1 MQLKAPEGEENT
13 SQAFHVIQVA
23 QEREALKRRGDL
35 LHAQIK
41 KAETELEGLENT
53 LVIINGGNER
63 LRHKYESLNFLK
75 LMTKFS
81 ACVNQVKTRQSTKNC
96 RIWSA
101 IGERC
106 LKLSAT
112 RTGLSTNSKTIC
124 I

>member
-63 LRHKYESLNFLK
+63 LRHKYESLILLK
-75 LMTKFS
+75 ITAFS
-81 ACVNQVKTRQSTKNC
+81 ACDSLVKTQQSTKSC

-101 IGERC
+101 IGGQC
-106 LKLSAT
+106 LKLYAT
-112 RTGLSTNSKTIC
+112 RTELSTSSRTIC

>member
-63 LRHKYESLNFLK
+63 LRHKYESFNF
-75 LMTKFS
+75 
-81 ACVNQVKTRQSTKNC
+81 
-96 RIWSA
+96 
-101 IGERC
+101 
-106 LKLSAT
+106 
-112 RTGLSTNSKTIC
+112 
-124 I
+124 